1 MFNKHIIGLI
11 GPLLILTSFHSLADA
26 GHPSIRERIVE
37 QVLKPCEGKK
47 AGDKVLIVD
56 HRGGKHAAICTLAAV
71 PLRSNALPL
80 ISASL
85 RSGGKRISFR
95 TLRAIARKNVI
106 NLSQLR
112 R

>member
-37 QVLKPCEGKK
+37 QVLK

-71 PLRSNALPL
+71 PLPE
-80 ISASL
+80 
-85 RSGGKRISFR
+85 
-95 TLRAIARKNVI
+95 
-106 NLSQLR
+106 
-112 R
+112 

>member
-37 QVLKPCEGKK
+37 QVLKPCERKK

-71 PLRSNALPL
+71 PLPE
-80 ISASL
+80 
-85 RSGGKRISFR
+85 
-95 TLRAIARKNVI
+95 
-106 NLSQLR
+106 
-112 R
+112 